1 MRSKISG
8 KLHQNRWFAL
18 AIGALAIVGFQL
30 YYSSGPENPTTETPK
45 IEFSESGTP
54 NAVVLSDF
62 DPNELDL
69 NGWTAIGFTE
79 KQAATIL
86 KYKEVVGGA
95 YESKAQFKKCYA
107 VSEEKYRQLEPY
119 LLLPETTQKK
129 YTSYDQIPSRKKQ
142 LQVRGRFNPDQYSAE
157 DWVNLGFSP
166 KQAAAFIKYKNYLGG
181 SFRSKEKFR
190 ENFVLSEENY
200 QQLAPYLLLP
210 ETAPEP
216 EFKMYKKFPEK
227 AEIKFEAFDPNTL
240 DKAGWQNLGFSEKQA
255 QVIVNYRERNLKGS
269 FKSLEDIQKCF
280 VISEDKFA
288 ALKPYIKLSAATMD
302 ASPTANKTE
311 TTDAKTDFRSLDL
324 NKITFNQLT
333 EFGFEERAAASFL
346 GYRKKLGGFLTKTQI
361 LETYNIDKN
370 LTQQLLNTASLTPP
384 EIPRYTL
391 STAPEEFLKS
401 HPYFSRY
408 ANKILFYRITYSSDK
423 EILKFLKPKPE
434 DWEKMQL
441 YLK

>member
-1 MRSKISG
+1 MNSKISG
-8 KLHQNRWFAL
+8 KLHQHRWFAL

-30 YYSSGPENPTTETPK
+30 YYSSGRENPTNETPK
-45 IEFSESGTP
+45 IEFSESETT

-69 NGWTAIGFTE
+69 SGWIALGFSE

-119 LLLPETTQKK
+119 LLLPETAHRK
-129 YTSYDQIPSRKKQ
+129 YNSYDKPAFTKKR
-142 LQVRGRFNPDQYSAE
+142 LNITGSFNPDSYSE
-157 DWVNLGFSP
+157 RDWQNLGFSP

-200 QQLAPYLLLP
+200 QQLSPYLLLP

-216 EFKMYKKFPEK
+216 EFKGNKKYPAK
-227 AEIKFEAFDPNTL
+227 AEINYEAFDPNTL
-240 DKAGWQNLGFSEKQA
+240 DKSGWQNLGFSEKQA
-255 QVIVNYRERNLKGS
+255 QVIVNYRDRNLKGS

-280 VISEDKFA
+280 VISADKFEE
-288 ALKPYIKLSAATMD
+288 LKPYIRL
-302 ASPTANKTE
+302 KTE
-311 TTDAKTDFRSLDL
+311 TMAASAPSTKPESLDAKTDFRGLDL

-346 GYRKKLGGFLTKTQI
+346 GYRKKLGGFISKAQI

-384 EIPRYTL
+384 EIPKYTL
-391 STAPEEFLKS
+391 AGAPEEFLKS

-408 ANKILFYRITYSSDK
+408 ANKILFFRITYSNDK
-423 EILKFLKPKPE
+423 EILKYLKPKPE